1 LSEFST
7 SSKFIFEVE
16 DIIFKTE
23 LDENRFT
30 RFNSVW
36 GVTLEAV
43 LDAIEEEDMICIKQF

>member
-1 LSEFST
+1 MSEFSIMT
-7 SSKFIFEVE
+7 EHVLTVE
-16 DIIFKTE
+16 DMIFKTE

-43 LDAIEEEDMICIKQF
+43 LDAIESIDALR